1 MSDDEARVGPDDAAE
16 PAAGSGPDGEGRES
30 GAADTAQQP
39 AARHRADGRP
49 SPWHRGLS
57 QVLIAVL
64 CALLGIALVAQVRH
78 NQEDPLASLRQD
90 DLVRLLDDLD
100 RRNLELADERERL
113 QGELDELQSAAD
125 SGEVASAAAAE
136 LAVTQGVLAG
146 TVPAGGPGVTITVAD
161 PSGSLRAQTL
171 VTMIQELRNAGAEAI
186 SVNDVRLTATSYVT
200 RSSAG
205 YVVDGEEITSPFE
218 FLAIGDPGTLRT
230 ALEIPGGALSS
241 ARGLGAT
248 VGVEESDRVEIWAVA
263 DPPTLEESR
272 FVEV

>member
-113 QGELDELQSAAD
+113 QGELD
-125 SGEVASAAAAE
+125 EVASAAAAE

-272 FVEV
+272 IVEE